1 MGLIAMLPDTASLV
15 FPPTLVRSVY
25 NWLHCLWIQSCSSSN
40 RNHLFAVEVS
50 SGSRKSVSHLCL
62 SVLFLCP
69 LSLFILV
76 YGKKTNKERQTL
88 LALPGKVESGS
99 LRVTEDFPVKCSSDN
114 E

>member
-1 MGLIAMLPDTASLV
+1 MLPDTASLV
-15 FPPTLVRSVY
+15 FPPSLVRSAY
-25 NWLHCLWIQSCSSSN
+25 NWLHCLWIQTCSSSN
-40 RNHLFAVEVS
+40 RNHLFGVEVS

-76 YGKKTNKERQTL
+76 CGKKDKDKQRL
-88 LALPGKVESGS
+88 LVLPGKVELGS
-99 LRVTEDFPVKCSSDN
+99 PGVREDVPVIWSTNN